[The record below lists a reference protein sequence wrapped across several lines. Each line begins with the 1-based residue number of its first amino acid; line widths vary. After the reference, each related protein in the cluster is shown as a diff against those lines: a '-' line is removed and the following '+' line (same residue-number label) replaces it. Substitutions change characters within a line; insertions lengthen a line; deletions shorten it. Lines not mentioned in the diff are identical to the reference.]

1 MYSRSNVLVHLR
13 PAPIVA
19 RVMTGTVA
27 LHGDPR
33 RWLER
38 EVSVLE
44 FLLPSGLAVS
54 PSRLI
59 APGPHCH
66 DGLWMTFTEWVP
78 EVEPRPDVHIAVS
91 VDDAR
96 ELGRMLRYLHDA
108 LRPYD
113 RALGGLRELRE
124 DIERLLGQLR
134 LADGRQRAAISSL
147 GERLNALESA
157 VFESRLPT
165 QALHGD
171 VSLRNLLRTPR
182 RLVWNDF
189 EDTFRGPVH
198 WDVASAVG
206 SLASAERTRAASARC
221 STPTAGTMSETL
233 RPSSPLK
240 TSMTRFGECMT
251 GSDAV
256 AGALQ
261 PPERAHSRER
271 KFRNSPSARDGRGGA
286 VLTVPR
292 ARRVAPR
299 VRGEVRSGPARPVC
313 RSGHSGS
320 LGRCCP
326 RSRCGG

>member
-1 MYSRSNVLVHLR
+1 MVSASEQRAVAAASTVASAQGLKLDEAVVIYSRSNVLVHLR
-13 PAPIVA
+13 PAPVVA

-27 LHGDPR
+27 LHDDPR

-78 EVEPRPDVHIAVS
+78 GVEPRPDVHIAVS

-108 LRPYD
+108 LRPYG

-124 DIERLLGQLR
+124 DIERLLGRLR
-134 LADGRQRAAISSL
+134 PADAQQRAAISSL
-147 GERLNALESA
+147 GERLNALGSA
-157 VFESRLPT
+157 VFESRLST

-182 RLVWNDF
+182 RLVWNDL

-206 SLASAERTRAASARC
+206 SLRIRGADTRCVSELLDAYGWNDERDLAPFLPAQDVYDEIWRMYDRQRRRCWRAAAS
-221 STPTAGTMSETL
+221 
-233 RPSSPLK
+233 
-240 TSMTRFGECMT
+240 
-251 GSDAV
+251 
-256 AGALQ
+256 
-261 PPERAHSRER
+261 
-271 KFRNSPSARDGRGGA
+271 
-286 VLTVPR
+286 
-292 ARRVAPR
+292 
-299 VRGEVRSGPARPVC
+299 
-313 RSGHSGS
+313 
-320 LGRCCP
+320 
-326 RSRCGG
+326 